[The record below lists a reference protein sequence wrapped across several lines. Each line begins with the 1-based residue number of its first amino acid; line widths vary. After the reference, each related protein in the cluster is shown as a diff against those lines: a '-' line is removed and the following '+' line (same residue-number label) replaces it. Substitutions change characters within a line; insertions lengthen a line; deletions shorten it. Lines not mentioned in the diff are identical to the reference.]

1 MLDSAINEP
10 PETLRVIVRLQEMLL
25 NGKSVASYIKQ
36 LAKELDSPVCLMDL
50 SFRGFAYHSPV
61 PLEDPVWT
69 SLDNIGSL
77 SDDYIAFNVR
87 RHISQDAQ
95 TSSTPIFIEAADGYH
110 AMFLCGVLVNGTPA
124 ATLGALQLDGS
135 ANERNAHILGYAARQ
150 LGSELEKHKYVGWF
164 SPTTVAQL
172 YLELLTADD
181 EARGATV
188 ARAHTSGLPHVP
200 RTVVSIP
207 LQPEQMGGAEY
218 LCRRIMATTLY
229 TECLTMPAKNEVVV
243 IGEHHPGYARDEWAR
258 SIANVLRA
266 HSLTGAASDPCPDL
280 SGLADALLCA
290 RAVMAAERRRPDKA
304 GLVEFSDRR
313 IEALRECFET
323 KPRFECFVHP
333 AFATLRAHDLAA
345 HTDLEQTLVMFLIQ
359 GCSSAAA
366 AKQLNVHRNTL
377 RERLDKIKELT
388 GVDLDEPRTRME
400 LDLSLFLRGKVP
412 ADGRR
417 G

>member
-10 PETLRVIVRLQEMLL
+10 PETLQAIVKLQEMLL

-69 SLDNIGSL
+69 SLDNVGSL

-95 TSSTPIFIEAADGYH
+95 TSSAPIFIEAADGYH

-135 ANERNAHILGYAARQ
+135 ANERNARILGYAARQ

-181 EARGATV
+181 ETRGATV
-188 ARAHTSGLPHVP
+188 ARAHASGLPHVP
-200 RTVVSIP
+200 RTVVTIP
-207 LQPEQMGGAEY
+207 LQTEQVGGAEY
-218 LCRRIMATTLY
+218 LRRRIMAATLY
-229 TECLTMPAKNEVVV
+229 TECLTLPAKNEVVI
-243 IGEHHPGYARDEWAR
+243 IGEHHPGYAREEWTR
-258 SIANVLRA
+258 SIAGVLRA

-280 SGLADALLCA
+280 SSLVDALLCA
-290 RAVMAAERRRPDKA
+290 RATMAAEKHRPSEP
-304 GLVEFSDRR
+304 GLIEFSDRR

-333 AFATLRAHDLAA
+333 AFATLHAHDLDA
-345 HTDLEQTLVMFLIQ
+345 HTDLEQTLIEFLMQ
-359 GCSSAAA
+359 GCSSTAT

-388 GVDLDEPRTRME
+388 GIDLNGPRTRME
-400 LDLSLFLRGKVP
+400 LALSLFLQGKTP
-412 ADGRR
+412 SGDR
-417 G
+417 